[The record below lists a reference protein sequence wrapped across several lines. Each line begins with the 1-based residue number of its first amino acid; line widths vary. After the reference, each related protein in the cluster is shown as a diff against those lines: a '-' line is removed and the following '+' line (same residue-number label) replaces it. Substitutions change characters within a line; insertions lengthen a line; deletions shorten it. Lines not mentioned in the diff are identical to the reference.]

1 MKPLFES
8 TAIALAV
15 SLFGGAAYAADNY
28 TDGVYIVN
36 EDWYGHQNSTINWI
50 SDGMEWEYRVFQQAN
65 PGLELG
71 CTNQYGQIYG
81 DRFFL
86 IAKQEK
92 DPGAGIKG
100 GRITVADA
108 KTMKCLF
115 QSDLIDPSG
124 TQCDGRGCLGIDE
137 HKLYISTSN
146 GVWVFDT
153 DNYAVTGMV
162 KGSANPNGADGKPN
176 YDPSGSLYHGQCGS
190 MVRVNDKV
198 FVAHQSEGVL
208 VVDPYTD
215 ETVDVITMQPIL
227 DLLPPAENG
236 KENKMPGV
244 GSVVLAKD
252 GSVWV
257 SIARDVQGTGA
268 TLPYLMRI
276 DPATLEYTIIDVP
289 DGFYPPANSWYA
301 WTPDGFCASTRE
313 NVLYWNG
320 GPNSWFSNAMIFK
333 YDIDKNEFSK
343 IVDLDQEAKEQGLDS
358 KTSWHLYGCSVRP
371 HPVTDRLYMSLFHVF
386 VDPTYKLRV
395 TENDGTI
402 VNEVDMIQNY
412 WFPSLPVFP
421 DNYPPEAHNPGTV
434 TLNGDGPWTVS
445 LDGVFTDYDS
455 MESAIVKTVTGN
467 SDPDAIEAKIVDG
480 NLEISPKNLS
490 DKKDFTIDIKANS
503 NGQVVTLPL
512 QVSLGSS
519 GISEVTFDKSC
530 LISWDG
536 SNLSVTSD
544 VETQAY
550 VYSVDGQMALRFG
563 ISSGE
568 HTYPIG
574 LTPGLYIVKIGGH
587 TAKIMIR

>member
-15 SLFGGAAYAADNY
+15 SLFGGTAYAADHY

-50 SDGMEWEYRVFQQAN
+50 SDDMEWEYRVFQQAN
-65 PGLELG
+65 PGMELG

-81 DRFFL
+81 GRFFL

-124 TQCDGRGCLGIDE
+124 AQCDGRGCLGIDE

-208 VVDPYTD
+208 VVDPNTD
-215 ETVDVITMQPIL
+215 ETIDVITMQPIL

-257 SIARDVQGTGA
+257 SIARDVQGTGS

-276 DPATLEYTIIDVP
+276 DPATLEQTIIEVP
-289 DGFYPPANSWYA
+289 DGIYPPANSWYA
-301 WTPDGFCASTRE
+301 WTPDGFSASTRE

-333 YDIDKNEFSK
+333 YDIDTNEFSK
-343 IVDLDQEAKEQGLDS
+343 IIDLNKEAENQGLDS

-421 DNYPPEAHNPGTV
+421 DNYAPEAHNPGTV
-434 TLNGDGPWTVS
+434 SLSGEGPWPVS

-467 SDPDAIEAKIVDG
+467 SDPDAIDARIVDG
-480 NLEISPKNLS
+480 NLEIAPKNLS
-490 DKKDFTIDIKANS
+490 GKKDFTIDIKANS
-503 NGQVVTLPL
+503 NGQFVSLPL
-512 QVSLGSS
+512 QVRLGSS
-519 GISEVTFDKSC
+519 GINEVDFDKSC
-530 LISWDG
+530 LISWNG
-536 SNLSVTSD
+536 SNLLVTSGT
-544 VETQAY
+544 ETQAI
-550 VYSVDGQMALRFG
+550 VYSVDGQTVLHFDVRR
-563 ISSGE
+563 GE
-568 HTYPIG
+568 HSYPIN
-574 LTPGLYIVKIGGH
+574 LTPGLYIVKIGSR
-587 TAKIMIR
+587 TEKIMVK